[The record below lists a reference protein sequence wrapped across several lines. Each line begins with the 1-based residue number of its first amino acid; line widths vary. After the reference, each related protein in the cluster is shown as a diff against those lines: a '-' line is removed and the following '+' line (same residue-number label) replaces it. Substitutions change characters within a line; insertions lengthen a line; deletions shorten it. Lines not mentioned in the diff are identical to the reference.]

1 MNVETSKTAGEL
13 AQEYDEFTINAILDV
28 IRSRNSLGASRYEI
42 HLMVIPL
49 VKQRFGGMNY
59 SEQSLELDLDR
70 LLMDG
75 KLSVFHSRYKIAS

>member
-1 MNVETSKTAGEL
+1 MNTETAKTAGEL
-13 AQEYDEFTINAILDV
+13 AQEYDDFAISAILDV

-59 SEQSLELDLDR
+59 SEQSMELDLEH
-70 LLMDG
+70 LLMEG
-75 KLSVFHSRYKIAS
+75 KISVSYGRYKLAL